1 MVVTVDGLVPLY
13 PLQRQ
18 NTVSLQ
24 LQVPSG
30 RTLDRILFTIN
41 VLMTD
46 GPVLNAKKKEE
57 QPDAAAARPTTSG
70 NGGGG
75 GSSSGGNAGKN
86 GGAVV
91 GTSKPRS
98 SGKKP

>member
-13 PLQRQ
+13 PLQKQ
-18 NTVSLQ
+18 STVSLQ

-30 RTLDRILFTIN
+30 RTLDRIMFTIN

-46 GPVLNAKKKEE
+46 GPVLNAKNKNE
-57 QPDAAAARPTTSG
+57 QPSLHMVRPHSGIGG

-75 GSSSGGNAGKN
+75 GDSSGAAGTARPGHKN
-86 GGAVV
+86 
-91 GTSKPRS
+91 KNL
-98 SGKKP
+98 